1 MNASPRLLL
10 ALVLT
15 ICVTLAT
22 GLAPRAT
29 AWSSR
34 AQSDTVLG
42 MLFGDGRK
50 LFASQ
55 FFTMADVYF
64 HSGYYPGVFDRK
76 GKEIHIEEATH
87 DSAGGEGEKMA
98 DFRGPP
104 RDWIEAFG
112 RRFLISEHRHLQH
125 GDEREILPWL
135 KLAADLDPQMID
147 TYTVGSYW
155 LRQHLHQP
163 LQAEAFL
170 REGLRNNPASYEIL
184 FELGRLYEE
193 NLEAPDRAR
202 NVWELALRCWQQQPP
217 EAQKENRLGYE
228 EITLHLARLE
238 EKAGNWADALRWLQA
253 AQTVSPAPENLQK
266 QIDALRGKLA
276 DPASWLLPQTPY

>member
-34 AQSDTVLG
+34 AQSGTVLG

-64 HSGYYPGVFDRK
+64 HSGFYPGIFDRK

-87 DSAGGEGEKMA
+87 DSVGGEGEKMA

-112 RRFLISEHRHLQH
+112 RRFLISEHRHLRH

-147 TYTVGSYW
+147 TYPVGSYW

-202 NVWELALRCWQQQPP
+202 NVWELALRRWQQQPP